1 MQIELSL
8 ETITTLLTW
17 HRQMEMAMVSKG
29 LPDTPEKRFMAAA
42 KEFQDKVSEAET
54 MKDHKKIV
62 ELMKFQL
69 TEMG

>member
-1 MQIELSL
+1 MLIDLSIE
-8 ETITTLLTW
+8 TVTTLLLW
-17 HRQMEMAMVSKG
+17 NRQMEMAMSKME
-29 LPDTPEKRFMAAA
+29 LSAPEQRFMAAA
-42 KEFQDKVSEAET
+42 KEFQEEVARAET